1 MRNRTLISLALF
13 AWGVTFLPAVGV
25 RHQGAP
31 AGKPDLT
38 GTWTLDLEKCQLQSP
53 SKIDSGTI
61 TIAHRDPAFRFS
73 RTFVVGG
80 KEDALSY
87 ELTTDGREK
96 IVKEPGRTT
105 SSRMYWDGDVL
116 VLDEKIVLT
125 DGRAATNT
133 VRYSL
138 HEGGRML
145 VAEERFRG
153 PFHKHDNI
161 WVADRKT

>member
-1 MRNRTLISLALF
+1 MKDRTLITLALF
-13 AWGVTFLPAVGV
+13 ALGMALLPATGAP
-25 RHQGAP
+25 RQAAP
-31 AGKPDLT
+31 AGKPDFSGAWVLNLP
-38 GTWTLDLEKCQLQSP
+38 WCQLQSP
-53 SKIDSGTI
+53 AKLDSGTI
-61 TIAHRDPAFRFS
+61 AIEHKDPAFRFS

-105 SSRMYWDGDVL
+105 TSRMSWDGDVL
-116 VLDEKIVLT
+116 VLDEKIVLA

-145 VAEERFRG
+145 IAEEKFRG
-153 PFHKHDNI
+153 PLHKHDNV